1 MNRTHL
7 FTVVFL
13 LIVLVV
19 LNYYGPF
26 YENFADAAGG
36 TTVLIAKAEWCGHC
50 KAAAPEFKRLVDASP
65 ITLKSGK
72 KVTVKML
79 DADKDKAEINALP
92 TKIRGYPTILI
103 LTGGGAEAKEY
114 PGDRTYDG
122 VVDYLNTTGA

>member
-1 MNRTHL
+1 MHRTHL
-7 FTVVFL
+7 YTVVFL

-26 YENFADAAGG
+26 YEDFADAAG
-36 TTVLIAKAEWCGHC
+36 TTVVIAKAEWCGHC

-65 ITLKSGK
+65 ISLKSGK

-79 DADKDKAEINALP
+79 DADKDKAEIQALP

-122 VVDYLNTTGA
+122 VVDFLNLGA